1 MPTNQ
6 LLNRNARQKSYRVA
20 VLKNEYQVSDIR
32 GFRYTLC
39 NSAGISR
46 SLLFR
51 DFKSINSTH
60 FDEIK

>member
-1 MPTNQ
+1 MPMNQ
-6 LLNRNARQKSYRVA
+6 LLNRNPSYREA

-39 NSAGISR
+39 NSAGSSR

-51 DFKSINSTH
+51 DLKSINSTY
-60 FDEIK
+60 FAEIK